1 MAEQQTVQNDKTKG
15 EPQGDF
21 EKGTV
26 VGNTDTRLSN
36 HRKCW
41 IYSPDVT
48 VCGVFGPGTSQ
59 EIVANWSSPFEN
71 MSLGEMLQKVGGV
84 VQAGTQT
91 TSVCRFNTQQIW
103 DNNRPTQFNLELKLY
118 ALRDANQEVMKPL
131 AALEYMIAP
140 DVSDNGGGI
149 IGGKIAA
156 AVNLNIGTNVIYRDL
171 CIDSISIPYDKEVD
185 SMGNFVRCT
194 VNVQFTTL
202 TMITKDMLRKG
213 YGFKKA
219 F

>member
-1 MAEQQTVQNDKTKG
+1 MAEAQKG
-15 EPQGDF
+15 QEKVKDSPQG
-21 EKGTV
+21 ESSSPPL
-26 VGNTDTRLSN
+26 VGNTDTRISN

-48 VCGVFGPGTSQ
+48 VCGIYGPGTSQ

-71 MSLGEMLQKVGGV
+71 STLGEMFQKVGGLI
-84 VQAGTQT
+84 QAEKQM
-91 TSVCRFNTQQIW
+91 TSVTRFNTQQIW

-118 ALRDANQEVMKPL
+118 ALRDANLEVMKPL
-131 AALEYMIAP
+131 AALEWMIST
-140 DVSDNGGGI
+140 DVSVDGGGS

-156 AVNLNIGTNVIYRDL
+156 AVNLNIGTKVIYRDL

-185 SMGNFVRCT
+185 SQGNFVRCT

-213 YGFKKA
+213 YGFKAA

>member
-1 MAEQQTVQNDKTKG
+1 MAEARKGSDKGKDN
-15 EPQGDF
+15 PQGAF
-21 EKGTV
+21 EKGSV
-26 VGNTDTRLSN
+26 VGNADTRLSN
-36 HRKCW
+36 YRKCW

-48 VCGVFGPGTSQ
+48 VCGVYGPGTSQ

-71 MSLGEMLQKVGGV
+71 MSLGETIQRAGGII
-84 VQAGTQT
+84 QAETQM
-91 TSVCRFNTQQIW
+91 TSISRFNTRQIW
-103 DNNRPTQFNLELKLY
+103 DNNRPTQLNLELKLY

-131 AALEYMIAP
+131 AALEWMIAP
-140 DVSDNGGGI
+140 DVSIEGGS

-156 AVNLNIGTNVIYRDL
+156 AVNLNIGTKVIYQDL
-171 CIDSISIPYDKEVD
+171 CVDSISIPYDKEVD
-185 SMGNFVRCT
+185 SQGNFVRCT
-194 VNVQFTTL
+194 VTVQFTTL